1 MTMKELAQVAG
12 VSTAAVS
19 RYINGGPLSKEKK
32 ERIRAA
38 MDAAGYHP
46 DAVSRAMKMGFTDH
60 IGLILPKIDSDAVN
74 RFTTGAAPALA
85 DAGFLT
91 LLADTTNDPAKEL
104 TYLELY
110 QNRQVAGIIL
120 MASVLTPQLEDALRS
135 SSVPIVVVGQQFRQ
149 IPCVYHDDFGAAYEL
164 TNLVL
169 SKDRSRLGY
178 IGVTEQDVAVGQN
191 RRSGV
196 QAAMRDYGLA
206 PETLAIEI
214 SSLSVEGGRAAMEQL
229 LKRKPELD
237 GVICATDRI
246 AIGAM
251 EALRSAGRRI
261 PEDVSVIGMDDNW
274 VGEYIVPHLTTA
286 HFYYK
291 TSGEKAANLLV
302 EMIQNKGKPGPVHQ
316 VMLGYT
322 IKNRDSV

>member
-19 RYINGGPLSKEKK
+19 RYINGGPLSQEKK

-38 MDAAGYHP
+38 MDETGYHP
-46 DAVSRAMKMGFTDH
+46 DAVSQAIKQGFTDH
-60 IGLILPKIDSDAVN
+60 VGLILPKIDSDAVN

-91 LLADTTNDPAKEL
+91 LLADTSNDPAKEL
-104 TYLELY
+104 SYLELY

-120 MASVLTPQLEDALRS
+120 MATVLTPQLEDALRS
-135 SSVPIVVVGQQFRQ
+135 SNVPTVVVGQQFRQ
-149 IPCVYHDDFGAAYEL
+149 IPCIYHDDFGAAYEL

-169 SKDRSRLGY
+169 SRDRNRLGF

-196 QAAMRDYGLA
+196 QAAMRDYGLD
-206 PETLAIEI
+206 PDSLAVEI
-214 SSLSVEGGRAAMEQL
+214 SPLSVEGGRTAMNQL
-229 LKRKPELD
+229 LKRKPDLN

-251 EALRSAGRRI
+251 EALRRAGKRI
-261 PEDVSVIGMDDNW
+261 PEDVSVTGMDDNW
-274 VGEYIVPHLTTA
+274 VDKYISPRLTTA

-291 TSGEKAANLLV
+291 TSGEKAADLLV

-322 IKNRDSV
+322 IQIRDSV

>member
-19 RYINGGPLSKEKK
+19 RYINGGPLSQEKK
-32 ERIRAA
+32 DRIRAA
-38 MDAAGYHP
+38 MDETGYHP
-46 DAVSRAMKMGFTDH
+46 DAISQAMKTGFADH
-60 IGLILPKIDSDAVN
+60 VGLILPKIDSDAVN

-91 LLADTTNDPAKEL
+91 LLADTSNDPAKEL

-120 MASVLTPQLEDALRS
+120 LASVLTPQLEDALRS
-135 SSVPIVVVGQQFRQ
+135 SNVPTVVVGQQFRQ

-169 SKDRSRLGY
+169 SKDRSKLGY
-178 IGVTEQDVAVGQN
+178 IGITEQDVAVGQN

-196 QAAMRDYGLA
+196 QAAMRDYGLD
-206 PETLAIEI
+206 PESLAVEI
-214 SSLSVEGGRAAMEQL
+214 NSLSVEGGRAAMNQL
-229 LKRKPELD
+229 LKRKPDID
-237 GVICATDRI
+237 GVICATDRM

-251 EALRSAGRRI
+251 EALRSAGKRI
-261 PEDVSVIGMDDNW
+261 PQDVSVIGMDDNW
-274 VGEYIVPHLTTA
+274 VGEYITPRLTTA

-291 TSGEKAANLLV
+291 TSGEKAANLLI